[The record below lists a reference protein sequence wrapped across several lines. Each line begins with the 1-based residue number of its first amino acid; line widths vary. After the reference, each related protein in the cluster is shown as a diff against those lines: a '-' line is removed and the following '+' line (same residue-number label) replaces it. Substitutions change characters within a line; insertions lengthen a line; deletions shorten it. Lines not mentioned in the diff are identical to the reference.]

1 MKIVAD
7 KLKELA
13 LASSIG
19 HEIDQYGR
27 SAFNRY
33 YYAIFLVVR
42 STLMNINPSWARSPH
57 KNFPDILTGS
67 VYRAARNQALK
78 LERAGQL
85 KPREKSGMITSIKIC
100 VEDLAQ
106 LLQTGY
112 EARLIA
118 DYSPEEIVRR
128 VADNLQLRNYTMRA
142 AQTWPKLAERRAG
155 QLGAKWR
162 ELGL

>member
-13 LASSIG
+13 LASVTN

-33 YYAIFLVVR
+33 YYAVYLIVR
-42 STLMNINPSWARSPH
+42 SKLMDINPSWARSPH
-57 KNFPDILTGS
+57 KNIPDILTKS
-67 VYRAARNQALK
+67 VCSRARDQAMK

-85 KPREKSGMITSIKIC
+85 TQRKKSDMIQSIRICADELSKI
-100 VEDLAQ
+100 
-106 LLQTGY
+106 LQTAY
-112 EARLIA
+112 AARLKA
-118 DYSPEEIVRR
+118 DYSPEEKVRR
-128 VADNLQLRNYTMRA
+128 VANNLELSIYKIESAQAWPERA
-142 AQTWPKLAERRAG
+142 ARNAG
-155 QLGAKWR
+155 QLAAKWR

>member
-13 LASSIG
+13 LASSTD

-33 YYAIFLVVR
+33 YYAVYLIVR
-42 STLMNINPSWARSPH
+42 SKLMDINPRWARSPH
-57 KNFPDILTGS
+57 KNIPDILTKS
-67 VYRAARNQALK
+67 VYSHARDQAMK

-85 KPREKSGMITSIKIC
+85 TQREKSDLIRSIKIC
-100 VEDLAQ
+100 ADELSKI
-106 LLQTGY
+106 LQSAY

-118 DYSPEEIVRR
+118 DYSPEEKVRR
-128 VADNLQLRNYTMRA
+128 VANNLELSIYKIGS
-142 AQTWPKLAERRAG
+142 AQGWPKRAERNAG
-155 QLGAKWR
+155 QLAAKWR
-162 ELGL
+162 QLGV